1 MKQKIKIAVEFE
13 AEVDT
18 SDKYFPENLAQII
31 ERSVTEAHNDI
42 KPTHDFCFLLDSDKD
57 YRLGNF
63 DDGLY

>member
-1 MKQKIKIAVEFE
+1 MKQKIKIAVKFE

-18 SDKYFPENLAQII
+18 SNEYFANNIAQTI
-31 ERSVTEAHNDI
+31 EKAVTKAYNDI

>member
-18 SDKYFPENLAQII
+18 SDEYFPVNLAQII
-31 ERSVTEAHNDI
+31 EKAVTKAHNDI